1 MKKSS
6 LIAVATALLALSG
19 CADHSAF
26 GPQTE
31 QDEKEYNSFDFST
44 INNNVAVN
52 IEYSVNLE
60 ASVFFSIYDQEP
72 GSWVENA
79 YVLKDGIQPLYSGW
93 TSKDGTFSAS
103 LSLPS
108 YLKKVYVYT
117 PAMFSTR
124 IMEAEVNGSQIN
136 VAEKNYASQAA
147 TRATEENTQGFFRTV
162 IDPDYSIF
170 KRPNPQ
176 PENKNHSYMVDNKEW
191 RPAEYNDGNWKD
203 WLVTY
208 NEQGMLY
215 NESLIKNSNKD
226 DADLYLGEKLAG
238 ELYQVHQAVI
248 NVNKKEC
255 PQELRSEYD
264 MLITKEGEIAI
275 NFLGGSTC
283 WNSSLG
289 YYVYRDSEKP
299 ASLDKANV
307 VLVFPNTQDGF
318 KTKTYN
324 GESTKGV
331 FTGSCVKLKYY
342 PNIASGSQEGA
353 TYKFPAGY
361 RIGFV
366 LATNAWSNRIKSWGM
381 TWDRNFKVRSA
392 TSSGLSVDRNGK
404 IFNEPRTAVYKYTDE
419 NKKDY
424 IMVSFE
430 DNTDDNNFSDVV
442 FTLTTRAT
450 IDKIPDVDPKV
461 EVNELKGIYA
471 FEDLWPAKGDYDMND
486 VMTKSTYTKLIDSK
500 NNIYEESYTFKTYG
514 NYATLTNGLAVRL
527 DGVSTTDKL
536 EFYVKSADEE
546 EFSVLNTTYDTNDKV
561 VVLTNDVNNNKGAEY
576 KVKVIHA
583 EESPVEKQTIEAE
596 PFIFRA
602 ENSSDAVAWWEV
614 HLTGYKPTSKMNFGY
629 FNTGD
634 DCSQPDKDIYY
645 VRKGNY
651 PFAFFLAGATDEDLN
666 PMLDPNNESMP
677 IDKLYSGYSDWV
689 TNNGTTNT
697 DWYKSAQ

>member
-26 GPQTE
+26 GPQPG
-31 QDEKEYNSFDFST
+31 QDEKEYNHFDFST
-44 INNNVAVN
+44 VNNQVAVN

-60 ASVFFSIYDQEP
+60 AGVFFSIYDQEP

-147 TRATEENTQGFFRTV
+147 TRATEENTWGAFITD
-162 IDPDYSIF
+162 IDLDDWFDWIF
-170 KRPNPQ
+170 
-176 PENKNHSYMVDNKEW
+176 NHQSGNNNYSYMVAGKT

-208 NEQGMLY
+208 NTQGMLDKK
-215 NESLIKNSNKD
+215 SLIGNNDKKD
-226 DADLYLGEKLAG
+226 EDLYLGKQLAG
-238 ELYQVHQAVI
+238 KLYEVHQAVI
-248 NVNKKEC
+248 NVNQKEC

-289 YYVYRDSEKP
+289 YYVYRDGQKP
-299 ASLDKANV
+299 ASLDQANV

-342 PNIASGSQEGA
+342 PNIASGSKEGA

-366 LATNAWSNRIKSWGM
+366 LATNAWSNRIPGWGSNY
-381 TWDRNFKVRSA
+381 RVRSA
-392 TSSGLSVDRNGK
+392 TSSGLSVDSKGK
-404 IFNEPRTAVYKYTDE
+404 QYDVPRTAVYKYKDKDT
-419 NKKDY
+419 NKDY
-424 IMVSFE
+424 VMVSFE

-514 NYATLTNGLAVRL
+514 NYATLVSGLAVRL
-527 DGVSTTDKL
+527 DGVSATDKL
-536 EFYVKSADEE
+536 EFYVKSADAE

-561 VVLTNDVNNNKGAEY
+561 VVLANDVNNNKGAEY

-602 ENSSDAVAWWEV
+602 KDADDKVAWWEV

-651 PFAFFLAGATDEDLN
+651 PFAFFLAGATDEDLK

-677 IDKLYSGYSDWV
+677 INKLYSGYSGWV
-689 TNNGTTNT
+689 TSNGTTNT
-697 DWYKSAQ
+697 DWYKSAE

>member
-60 ASVFFSIYDQEP
+60 AGVFFSIYDQEP

-124 IMEAEVNGSQIN
+124 VMEAEVAGGQIN
-136 VAEKNYASQAA
+136 AIEANYAAQAITRGKGGNGQGSLRPAPGEPGYDENNKPQQPTSNKNY
-147 TRATEENTQGFFRTV
+147 
-162 IDPDYSIF
+162 
-170 KRPNPQ
+170 
-176 PENKNHSYMVDNKEW
+176 SYMVKGTQN
-191 RPAEYNDGNWKD
+191 RPTEYNDGNWYD

-208 NEQGMLY
+208 NEQGMLH
-215 NESLIKNSNKD
+215 NESLIRNNDKNDK
-226 DADLYLGEKLAG
+226 DLYLGKKLAG
-238 ELYQVHQAVI
+238 KLYEVHQAVI
-248 NVNKKEC
+248 NVKKEC
-255 PQELRSEYD
+255 PQKLRSEYD

-289 YYVYRDSEKP
+289 YYVYRDGEKP
-299 ASLDKANV
+299 ASLAEANV

-324 GESTKGV
+324 GETTKGV
-331 FTGSCVKLKYY
+331 FTGDCVKLKYY

-366 LATNAWSNRIKSWGM
+366 LATNAWSNRIKNCGSNY
-381 TWDRNFKVRSA
+381 RVRSA

-404 IFNEPRTAVYKYTDE
+404 IFDVPRTAVYKY
-419 NKKDY
+419 KD
-424 IMVSFE
+424 
-430 DNTDDNNFSDVV
+430 
-442 FTLTTRAT
+442 
-450 IDKIPDVDPKV
+450 K
-461 EVNELKGIYA
+461 
-471 FEDLWPAKGDYDMND
+471 
-486 VMTKSTYTKLIDSK
+486 
-500 NNIYEESYTFKTYG
+500 
-514 NYATLTNGLAVRL
+514 
-527 DGVSTTDKL
+527 
-536 EFYVKSADEE
+536 
-546 EFSVLNTTYDTNDKV
+546 DTN
-561 VVLTNDVNNNKGAEY
+561 
-576 KVKVIHA
+576 
-583 EESPVEKQTIEAE
+583 
-596 PFIFRA
+596 
-602 ENSSDAVAWWEV
+602 
-614 HLTGYKPTSKMNFGY
+614 
-629 FNTGD
+629 
-634 DCSQPDKDIYY
+634 KD
-645 VRKGNY
+645 
-651 PFAFFLAGATDEDLN
+651 
-666 PMLDPNNESMP
+666 
-677 IDKLYSGYSDWV
+677 
-689 TNNGTTNT
+689 
-697 DWYKSAQ
+697 

>member
-1 MKKSS
+1 M
-6 LIAVATALLALSG
+6 
-19 CADHSAF
+19 
-26 GPQTE
+26 
-31 QDEKEYNSFDFST
+31 
-44 INNNVAVN
+44 AVN

-136 VAEKNYASQAA
+136 VAEESYASQAA
-147 TRATEENTQGFFRTV
+147 TRGNGNNGNKGGNGQGSLRPAPGEPGYDENNQ
-162 IDPDYSIF
+162 
-170 KRPNPQ
+170 PQ
-176 PENKNHSYMVDNKEW
+176 QPTSNKNYSYMVNGTQD
-191 RPAEYNDGNWKD
+191 RPTEYNDGNWYD

-208 NEQGMLY
+208 NEHGMLH
-215 NESLIKNSNKD
+215 NQSLIENSDKD
-226 DADLYLGEKLAG
+226 DQDLYLGKKLAG
-238 ELYQVHQAVI
+238 KLYEVHQAVI

-264 MLITKEGEIAI
+264 MYISQEGEIAI

-289 YYVYRDSEKP
+289 YYYYPEGHKP
-299 ASLDKANV
+299 ASLAEANV

-318 KTKTYN
+318 KTNTYN
-324 GESTKGV
+324 GETTKGV
-331 FTGSCVKLKYY
+331 HTGDCVKLKYY

-353 TYKFPAGY
+353 TYKFPKGY

-366 LATNAWSNRIKSWGM
+366 LATNAWSNRIKGT
-381 TWDRNFKVRSA
+381 TWERNFKVRSA

-404 IFNEPRTAVYKYTDE
+404 IFDVPRTAVYNYTYE
-419 NKKDY
+419 NKDY

-461 EVNELKGIYA
+461 EENELKGIYA

-486 VMTKSTYTKLIDSK
+486 VMTKSTYTKLVDSD

-514 NYATLTNGLAVRL
+514 NRADLTNGLAVRL
-527 DGVSTTDKL
+527 DGVSATDKL
-536 EFYVKSADEE
+536 EFYVKAVGAE
-546 EFSVLNTTYDTNDKV
+546 EFSALKTTYDATDRV
-561 VVLTNDVNNNKGAEY
+561 VVFTNDVNTNKGAEY

-583 EESPVEKQTIEAE
+583 DNSPVEKQTIDAE
-596 PFIFRA
+596 PFVFRA
-602 ENSSDAVAWWEV
+602 EDGGDAVAWWEV
-614 HLTGYKPTSKMNFGY
+614 HLTGNAPTSKMNRNYFGK
-629 FNTGD
+629 GE
-634 DCSQPDKDIYY
+634 DCSQPDNDIFY
-645 VRKGNY
+645 VRSGNY
-651 PFAFFLAGATDEDLN
+651 PFAFFLAGANETDLSK
-666 PMLDPNNESMP
+666 MLDPENESVA
-677 IDKLYSGYSDWV
+677 IDQLYSGYTEWV
-689 TNNGTTNT
+689 TSNGAKSAS
-697 DWYKSAQ
+697 WYKAE

>member
-19 CADHSAF
+19 CSDHSVY

-31 QDEKEYNSFDFST
+31 LDEKEYNSFDFST

-124 IMEAEVNGSQIN
+124 VMEAEVAGGQIN
-136 VAEKNYASQAA
+136 AIEANYAAQAITRGKGGNGNGQGKPRPAPGESGYDENNKPQQPTSNKNY
-147 TRATEENTQGFFRTV
+147 
-162 IDPDYSIF
+162 
-170 KRPNPQ
+170 
-176 PENKNHSYMVDNKEW
+176 SYMVKGTQN
-191 RPAEYNDGNWKD
+191 RPTEYNDGNWYD

-208 NEQGMLY
+208 NNQGMLH
-215 NESLIKNSNKD
+215 NESLIENSDKED
-226 DADLYLGEKLAG
+226 EDLYLGKKLAG
-238 ELYQVHQAVI
+238 KLYEVHQAVI
-248 NVNKKEC
+248 NVDKKEC
-255 PQELRSEYD
+255 PKELRSEYD
-264 MLITKEGEIAI
+264 MYISQEGEIAI

-289 YYVYRDSEKP
+289 YYVYRDGEKP

-318 KTKTYN
+318 KTNSYN
-324 GESTKGV
+324 GEETKGA
-331 FTGSCVKLKYY
+331 FTGDCVKLKYY

-366 LATNAWSNRIKSWGM
+366 LATNAWSNRIKGWGPNY
-381 TWDRNFKVRSA
+381 RVRSA

-486 VMTKSTYTKLIDSK
+486 VMTKSTYTKLVDSN

-536 EFYVKSADEE
+536 EFYVKAVGDEDFSALE
-546 EFSVLNTTYDTNDKV
+546 TTYDATDRV
-561 VVLTNDVNNNKGAEY
+561 VVLTNDVNTNKGAEY

-583 EESPVEKQTIEAE
+583 ENSPVEKETIDAE

-634 DCSQPDKDIYY
+634 DCSQPDKDIFY
-645 VRKGNY
+645 VRSGEY
-651 PFAFFLAGATDEDLN
+651 PFAFFLAGATETDLSK
-666 PMLDPNNESMP
+666 MLDPNNESVA
-677 IDKLYSGYSDWV
+677 INKLYSGYSGWV
-689 TNNGTTNT
+689 TSNGTTNT
-697 DWYKSAQ
+697 DWYKSAE

>member
-31 QDEKEYNSFDFST
+31 LDEKEYNSFDFST

-93 TSKDGTFSAS
+93 TSKDGTFSAT

-136 VAEKNYASQAA
+136 VAEESYASQAA
-147 TRATEENTQGFFRTV
+147 TRGNGNKGGNSQGDFRTE
-162 IDPDYSIF
+162 DETYNQ
-170 KRPNPQ
+170 PNPQ
-176 PENKNHSYMVDNKEW
+176 PENKNYSYMVAGKT
-191 RPAEYNDGNWKD
+191 RPAAYDDGNWKD

-208 NEQGMLY
+208 NNQGMLY
-215 NESLIKNSNKD
+215 NESLIGNKD
-226 DADLYLGEKLAG
+226 KNDKDLYLGKKLAAK
-238 ELYQVHQAVI
+238 LYEVHQAVI
-248 NVNKKEC
+248 SVDKKEC
-255 PQELRSEYD
+255 PQKLRSEYD

-289 YYVYRDSEKP
+289 YYVYRDGEKP

-318 KTKTYN
+318 KTKSYN
-324 GESTKGV
+324 GETTKGV
-331 FTGSCVKLKYY
+331 FTGDCVKLKYY
-342 PNIASGSQEGA
+342 PNIASGSQKGA

-366 LATNAWSNRIKSWGM
+366 LATNAWSNRIPGWNS
-381 TWDRNFKVRSA
+381 NYKVRSA
-392 TSSGLSVDRNGK
+392 TSSGLSVDKNGNK
-404 IFNEPRTAVYKYTDE
+404 YDVPRTAVYKYTDKDT
-419 NKKDY
+419 NKDY
-424 IMVSFE
+424 VMVSFE
-430 DNTDDNNFSDVV
+430 DNTHDNNFSDVV

-461 EVNELKGIYA
+461 EVSELKGIYA

-486 VMTKSTYTKLIDSK
+486 VMTKSTYTKLVDSD

-514 NYATLTNGLAVRL
+514 NYATLVSGLAVRL
-527 DGVSTTDKL
+527 NGVSATDKL

-546 EFSVLNTTYDTNDKV
+546 EFSVLNTIYDTNDKV
-561 VVLTNDVNNNKGAEY
+561 VVLANDVNNNKGAEY

-583 EESPVEKQTIEAE
+583 ENSPVEKETIDAE

-634 DCSQPDKDIYY
+634 DCSQPDKDIFY

-651 PFAFFLAGATDEDLN
+651 PFSFFLAGATDEDLK
-666 PMLDPNNESMP
+666 PMLDPDNESTP
-677 IDKLYSGYSDWV
+677 INELYSGYSGWV
-689 TNNGTTNT
+689 TSNGATNT
-697 DWYKSAQ
+697 DWYKSAE

>member
-6 LIAVATALLALSG
+6 LIAVATVLLALSG
-19 CADHSAF
+19 CSDHSVY

-31 QDEKEYNSFDFST
+31 LDEKEYNSFDFST

-60 ASVFFSIYDQEP
+60 AGVFFSIYDQEP

-93 TSKDGTFSAS
+93 TSEDGTFSAT

-136 VAEKNYASQAA
+136 VAEESYASQAA
-147 TRATEENTQGFFRTV
+147 TRAWGDNYYMGFGVYRPSYDNPLWTELGKL
-162 IDPDYSIF
+162 I
-170 KRPNPQ
+170 KGC
-176 PENKNHSYMVDNKEW
+176 SYMVLETPNKPTQYKEDGTW
-191 RPAEYNDGNWKD
+191 RD
-203 WLVTY
+203 WLVEY
-208 NEQGMLY
+208 HPNGMLKE
-215 NESLIKNSNKD
+215 NSLIKED
-226 DADLYLGEKLAG
+226 GDLYIGKQEAAKLYAAQ
-238 ELYQVHQAVI
+238 EAII
-248 NVNKKEC
+248 NVNNPC
-255 PQELRSEYD
+255 PQNLRSEAD
-264 MLITKEGEIAI
+264 MLISKSGEIAV
-275 NFLGGSTC
+275 NFLGSNSC

-289 YYVYRDSEKP
+289 YYVYPEKQKP
-299 ASLDKANV
+299 TSLKDINV
-307 VLVFPNTQDGF
+307 VLVFPNTQDG
-318 KTKTYN
+318 TASRYY
-324 GESTKGV
+324 GEPTKGV
-331 FTGSCVKLKYY
+331 FTGDCVKLKYY
-342 PNIASGSQEGA
+342 PNIAKGSKEGA
-353 TYKFPAGY
+353 TYEFPAGY

-366 LATNAWSNRIKSWGM
+366 LATNAWSKRVSGM
-381 TWDRNFKVRSA
+381 DKKNFKYRSA
-392 TSSGLSVDRNGK
+392 TSSGLSVDDYGK
-404 IFNEPRTAVYKYTDE
+404 KFDAPRTAVYKYKDKDT
-419 NKKDY
+419 NKDY
-424 IMVSFE
+424 VMVSFE
-430 DNTDDNNFSDVV
+430 DHTDDDNFSDVV
-442 FTLTTRAT
+442 ITLTTHAT
-450 IDKIPDVDPKV
+450 IDKIPEFDDVKV
-461 EVNELKGIYA
+461 ETSVLKGIYA

-486 VMTKSTYTKLIDSK
+486 VMTKSTYTKLVDSE

-514 NYATLTNGLAVRL
+514 NYATLVSGLAVRL
-527 DGVSTTDKL
+527 DGVSATDKL

-561 VVLTNDVNNNKGAEY
+561 VVLANDVNNNKGAEY

-583 EESPVEKQTIEAE
+583 EKSPVEKQTIEAE

-602 ENSSDAVAWWEV
+602 KESGDAVAWWEV

>member
-26 GPQTE
+26 GPQPG
-31 QDEKEYNSFDFST
+31 QDEKEYNHFDFST
-44 INNNVAVN
+44 VNNQVAVN

-60 ASVFFSIYDQEP
+60 AGVFFSIYDQEP

-124 IMEAEVNGSQIN
+124 VMEAEVAGGQIN
-136 VAEKNYASQAA
+136 AIEANYAAQAITRGKGGNGQGSLRPAPGEPGYDENNKPQQPTSNKNY
-147 TRATEENTQGFFRTV
+147 
-162 IDPDYSIF
+162 
-170 KRPNPQ
+170 
-176 PENKNHSYMVDNKEW
+176 SYMVKGTQN
-191 RPAEYNDGNWKD
+191 RPTEYNDGNWYD

-208 NEQGMLY
+208 NEQGMLH
-215 NESLIKNSNKD
+215 NESLIRNNDKNDK
-226 DADLYLGEKLAG
+226 DLYLGKKLAG
-238 ELYQVHQAVI
+238 KLYEVHQAVI
-248 NVNKKEC
+248 NVKKEC
-255 PQELRSEYD
+255 PQKLRSEYD

-289 YYVYRDSEKP
+289 YYVYRDGEKP
-299 ASLDKANV
+299 ASLAEANV

-324 GESTKGV
+324 GETTKGV
-331 FTGSCVKLKYY
+331 FTGDCVKLKYY

-366 LATNAWSNRIKSWGM
+366 LATNAWSNRISGKSWG
-381 TWDRNFKVRSA
+381 RNFKVRSA
-392 TSSGLSVDRNGK
+392 TSSGLSVDRNGV
-404 IFNEPRTAVYKYTDE
+404 IFNVPRTAVYKYTDE

-486 VMTKSTYTKLIDSK
+486 VMTKSTYTKLVDSE

-514 NYATLTNGLAVRL
+514 NYATLVSGLAVRL
-527 DGVSTTDKL
+527 DGVSATDKL

-561 VVLTNDVNNNKGAEY
+561 VVLANDVNNNKGAEY

-583 EESPVEKQTIEAE
+583 EKSPVEKQTIEAE

-602 ENSSDAVAWWEV
+602 KESGDAVAWWEV

-651 PFAFFLAGATDEDLN
+651 PFAFFLAGATDEDLS

-677 IDKLYSGYSDWV
+677 IDKLYSGYSGWV
-689 TNNGTTNT
+689 TSNGATNT